1 MKKGLFITLALFGM
15 FITLVAC
22 SSDDNDNP
30 APQHEDIV
38 LTTGDTYLITD
49 GGNWLSEEPL
59 IASITGNTITAERVG
74 VTRVY
79 NESSSFNVTVN
90 PRHDLYDDPCMQ
102 WGASPAAVN
111 SFMRGYTIMTQTSD
125 MTIYQGK
132 GAADFYSYSFENGQL
147 ASTVVYVNAG
157 VYGYALT
164 DFLTERYVVIYVD
177 EQEGVVG
184 MVNIAEDMAVFLT
197 FTMLGGEV
205 YAMVVYMP
213 YSYDGNQV
221 NVKRILSSVPK
232 GMSESMDTTP
242 VEVVESVR
250 EYIQRFKK

>member
-1 MKKGLFITLALFGM
+1 
-15 FITLVAC
+15 
-22 SSDDNDNP
+22 
-30 APQHEDIV
+30 
-38 LTTGDTYLITD
+38 
-49 GGNWLSEEPL
+49 
-59 IASITGNTITAERVG
+59 
-74 VTRVY
+74 
-79 NESSSFNVTVN
+79 
-90 PRHDLYDDPCMQ
+90 
-102 WGASPAAVN
+102 
-111 SFMRGYTIMTQTSD
+111 MTQTSD

-147 ASTVVYVNAG
+147 ASTVVYLNAG

-232 GMSESMDTTP
+232 GMSESMDATP
-242 VEVVESVR
+242 IEVVEPVR
-250 EYIQRFKK
+250 EYIQQFKKSMRSGRGAKTCFICVFCECAPLVFLWIFLFRSFKPAPGRTSLSVSAGRGCAGSWPGIAAACW